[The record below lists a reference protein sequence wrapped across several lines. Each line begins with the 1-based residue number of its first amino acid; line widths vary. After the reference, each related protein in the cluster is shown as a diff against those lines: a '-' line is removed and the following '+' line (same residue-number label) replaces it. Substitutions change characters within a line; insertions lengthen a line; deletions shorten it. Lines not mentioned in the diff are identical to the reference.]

1 MTASALAR
9 SRTAWTA
16 ILTVGVAWLGRK
28 AGLSDVEQ
36 ATLLTGLQ
44 GLVLAWY
51 ADDKAKGKR

>member
-1 MTASALAR
+1 MTAAALAR

-16 ILTVGVAWLGRK
+16 VLTVAVAWLGRK

-51 ADDKAKGKR
+51 TDDKAKGRR

>member
-1 MTASALAR
+1 MTAATLAK

-16 ILTVGVAWLGRK
+16 VLTVVVAWVGRK